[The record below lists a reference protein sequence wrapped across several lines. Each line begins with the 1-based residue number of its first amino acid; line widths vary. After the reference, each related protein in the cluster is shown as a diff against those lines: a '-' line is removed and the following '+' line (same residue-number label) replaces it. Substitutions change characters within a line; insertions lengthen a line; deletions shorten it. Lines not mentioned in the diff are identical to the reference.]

1 MNFTSLENSE
11 TPIKLLLI
19 GPNGGGKTFK
29 AAQLPRPVILNFDN
43 NLSGLRKLPAE
54 IRRELKIVNP
64 RMTDSGKEI
73 TDPKLLWTNL
83 VKIFEAV
90 TEDTSIDNI
99 VVDSLTTF
107 SELIFDKIVGATGPE
122 AKVEIQHYNEFG
134 RHLKWLGDE
143 YLNSPML
150 KQNVIF
156 LAHEEVREQKATKEW
171 QGTLYL
177 PSKQRDMFGLYF
189 TDCWRVFAKPSVDKP
204 KYMVRTLPSGSYPA
218 LKCSLELPTEFEWDV
233 QAPTLTKL
241 FTRKG

>member
-1 MNFTSLENSE
+1 MNYSSLDDSE

-43 NLSGLRKLPAE
+43 NLSGLRKLPEAV
-54 IRRELKIVNP
+54 RRGLKIVNP
-64 RMTDSGKEI
+64 RMTESGKEI
-73 TDPKLLWTNL
+73 NDPKQLWQNL
-83 VKIFEAV
+83 VKILEAV
-90 TEDTSIDNI
+90 TEDTTIDNI
-99 VVDSLTTF
+99 VIDSLTTF
-107 SELIFDKIVGATGPE
+107 SELIFDKIVGATGLE
-122 AKVEIQHYNEFG
+122 AKVEIQHYYEFG

-156 LAHEEVREQKATKEW
+156 LAHEEVREHKATKEW

-189 TDCWRVFAKPSVDKP
+189 TDCWRVFAKPGADKP

-218 LKCSLELPTEFEWDV
+218 LKCSLPLPTEFEWDTQMTEV
-233 QAPTLTKL
+233 QKF